1 MKKVMLIFGTR
12 PEAIKM
18 APLIKEIEG
27 NENLQCIT
35 CVTGQHREMLDQVLN
50 IFDIRPDYDLDIMT
64 KSQTLSSIT
73 HTLLPKLDTVIKEEM
88 PDMVIVQGDTTTAF
102 IGALAAFYNK
112 IPVGHVE
119 AGLRTWDKYNP
130 FPEETN
136 RAMITQIADYNFCPS
151 KESYNNLVRESV
163 DLNKLYI
170 TGNTVV
176 DAMRYTVVPNY
187 NNDILRWAEDSNLV
201 FLTAHRRE
209 NVGNSLD
216 NIFTAI
222 NEITKKYNNIKI
234 VYPVHLNPV
243 IKELA
248 HKYFKDNDKIKLIEP
263 LDVVNCH
270 NILKKA
276 SFIITDSGGIQE
288 EAVSLGKRVIVLRE
302 KTERPEGIET
312 GHLKIVGT
320 DTQNIIKAVD
330 EVVNESKNIYSDYN
344 PYGDGFA
351 SKKIVDIIVDE
362 LCNKNEIIN
371 SNQKVLKITKE
382 N

>member
-18 APLIKEIEG
+18 APLIKVVEG
-27 NENLQCIT
+27 NKNLQCIT
-35 CVTGQHREMLDQVLN
+35 CVTGQHREMLDQVLKVFN
-50 IFDIRPDYDLDIMT
+50 IKPNYDLNIMT
-64 KSQTLSSIT
+64 KDQTLSSIT
-73 HTLLPKLDTVIKEEM
+73 YNLLPKLDNIIKNEN
-88 PDMVIVQGDTTTAF
+88 PDIVIVQGDTTTAF
-102 IGALAAFYNK
+102 IGALVAFYNK

-119 AGLRTWDKYNP
+119 AGLRTYDKYNP

-136 RAMITQIADYNFCPS
+136 RAMITQIADFHFCPS
-151 KESYNNLVRESV
+151 TYSYSNLIKENV
-163 DLNKLYI
+163 DKNKIYI

-187 NNDILRWAEDSNLV
+187 NNDILEWAKESDLV

-209 NVGNSLD
+209 NVGNSLE

-222 NEITKKYNNIKI
+222 NEITKKYDNIKI

-243 IKELA
+243 IKDLA
-248 HKYFKDNDKIKLIEP
+248 SKYFSDNEKIRLIDP

-312 GHLKIVGT
+312 GNLKIVGT
-320 DTQNIIKAVD
+320 NTQNIIKAVD